1 MAKRSSRKIRNMKI
15 ELPENVRL
23 IISELNRKGF
33 EAFAVGGCVRDSLIG
48 RIPGDWD
55 ITTSALPEDIKSV
68 FRRTVDTGIEH
79 GTVTVLIGSESYEVT
94 TYRIDG
100 EYRDSRHPSSV
111 RFTDAVSEDLRR
123 RDFTINAMAYN
134 DESGII
140 DLFGGRDDLKRGVIR
155 CVGNADERFDEDALR
170 ILRAVRFAAQLDF
183 DIDADTRNAISTHAP
198 RLKAV
203 SKERVLVEISKL
215 ICSAHIE
222 KTADIFQLGI
232 VPYIA
237 EHFREINIAQ
247 LMDLKKTAITAAAY
261 QSYINSQFPAD
272 ETETDETGYASADNA
287 YETEDVMNENAAAGK
302 TAEDAECIG
311 QEKRESDEASEN
323 IPDSAFDLCEDTPV
337 AYRYIRFALLTEG
350 MSGRNVDAML
360 KALKADNITRKNA
373 ALLAENVLKPISSDV
388 TEIKRLMSGMS
399 PALFAALLRLKLR
412 SSQSM
417 LYKKECGEEDICG
430 LIDITNGFADREEP
444 VYISELA
451 VSGDDIKKC
460 GAAEGPAIGRLLN
473 AMLEEVWKN
482 PEHNDREW
490 LLDNMMKLK

>member
-1 MAKRSSRKIRNMKI
+1 MKI
-15 ELPENVRL
+15 ELPDNVRL
-23 IISELNRKGF
+23 IINELAKHGF
-33 EAFAVGGCVRDSLIG
+33 EAFAVGGCVRDSLLG
-48 RIPGDWD
+48 RTPGDWD

-111 RFTDAVSEDLRR
+111 EFTDAISEDLRR

-134 DESGII
+134 DESGFV
-140 DLFGGRDDLKRGVIR
+140 DLFGGREDLKRGLIR

-183 DIDADTRNAISTHAP
+183 DIDTDTRNAISTHAP

-203 SKERVLVEISKL
+203 SRERVLVEISKL

-247 LMDLKKTAITAAAY
+247 LMDLKKSAIKAAAY
-261 QSYINSQFPAD
+261 QAYISSQFTADTAEAD
-272 ETETDETGYASADNA
+272 ETEYASADNA
-287 YETEDVMNENAAAGK
+287 YGAADAMNENAACGS
-302 TAEDAECIG
+302 AEKKDGDA
-311 QEKRESDEASEN
+311 AAEN
-323 IPDSAFDLCEDTPV
+323 IPDSAFDLCADTPV

-350 MSGRNVDAML
+350 VGGKNVDAML

-373 ALLAENVLKPISSDV
+373 ALLAEHILKPIASDTV
-388 TEIKRLMSGMS
+388 EIKQTMSGMS
-399 PALFAALLRLKLR
+399 PALFAALLRLKLI

-417 LYKKECGEEDICG
+417 LYKKECGEEDICS
-430 LIDITNGFADREEP
+430 LIDITNGISDREEP

-451 VSGDDIKKC
+451 VGGEDIKKC
-460 GAAEGPAIGRLLN
+460 GAAEGPAIGKLLN
-473 AMLEEVWKN
+473 AMLKEVWQN
-482 PEHNDREW
+482 PEHNSREW
-490 LLDNMMKLK
+490 LLNNMMKLR

>member
-23 IISELNRKGF
+23 IISELNKKGF

-48 RIPGDWD
+48 RTPGDWD

-79 GTVTVLIGSESYEVT
+79 GTVTVLIGGESYEVT

-100 EYRDSRHPSSV
+100 EYKDSRHPSSV
-111 RFTDAVSEDLRR
+111 EFTDVVSEDLRR

-140 DLFGGRDDLKRGVIR
+140 DLFGGREDLKRGLIR

-247 LMDLKKTAITAAAY
+247 LMELKRSAVRAAAY
-261 QSYINSQFPAD
+261 ASHAGEALFEKADDTDEAVCAAD
-272 ETETDETGYASADNA
+272 EN
-287 YETEDVMNENAAAGK
+287 
-302 TAEDAECIG
+302 AECAGYDG
-311 QEKRESDEASEN
+311 QKGDEQPEN
-323 IPDSAFDLCEDTPV
+323 IPDSAFDLCTDTPA

-350 MSGRNVDAML
+350 MNGRNVDAML

-373 ALLAENVLKPISSDV
+373 VLLAENILKPISLDV
-388 TEIKRLMSGMS
+388 TEIKQIMSGMS
-399 PALFAALLRLKLR
+399 PALFAALLRLKLI

-417 LYKKECGEEDICG
+417 LYKKECAEEDICG
-430 LIDITNGFADREEP
+430 LIDIANGIAEREEP

-473 AMLEEVWKN
+473 AMLKEVWKN

-490 LLDNMMKLK
+490 LLSSMMKLK